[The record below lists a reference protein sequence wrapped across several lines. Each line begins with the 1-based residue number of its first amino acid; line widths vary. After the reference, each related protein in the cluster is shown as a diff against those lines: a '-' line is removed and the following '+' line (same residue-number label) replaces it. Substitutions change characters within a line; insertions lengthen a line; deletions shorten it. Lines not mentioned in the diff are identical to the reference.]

1 MCPAYEFKTMK
12 EARSS
17 YKPNPLSCLQVSFTS
32 LLNAYCGSAVIG
44 SDSSDSI
51 SALLRSTSTSSI
63 NVSSEETQYSCPL
76 QGSVKDIF
84 DSDTCVTAISLSPF
98 NEHQN
103 RVVSQADLYADVT
116 RRMDR
121 IANTVNICVTAISLS
136 PFNEH
141 QNRVVSQADLY
152 ADVTRRMD
160 RIANTVNM

>member
-1 MCPAYEFKTMK
+1 MVPDGVWPKQGGRFIHVPGIRVQNDEGGTL
-12 EARSS
+12 E
-17 YKPNPLSCLQVSFTS
+17 LQTESTQ
-32 LLNAYCGSAVIG
+32 LLASGSAVIG

-121 IANTVNICVTAISLS
+121 IANTVN
-136 PFNEH
+136 
-141 QNRVVSQADLY
+141 
-152 ADVTRRMD
+152 M
-160 RIANTVNM
+160 